1 MPARSLSI
9 ARGVSQRSRRKMFKN
24 PVGGLPPILIPLFM
38 FAAFAGA
45 LSALGDTEGFDYYD
59 FTAFQFV
66 FVFLMASMLAGAFS
80 AFEIAGDFES
90 GIGHRLMLAAPQ
102 RMAIVAGYVIFAVAR
117 FVLGAVVVWG
127 VALLAGMPVEGG
139 ALDVAAFVAIGL
151 LLSLAVTLYGAGIAL
166 RMQSLTA
173 GTLILIPIFAVPLHH
188 SRVRAAR
195 RARRLARDD
204 RRPQP
209 ADTRDGGGARL
220 PRRRPRQRW
229 ARVRDLRRAG
239 GLVRAVRGARDGQG
253 REGTR
258 CRTPPW
264 APAPAQVG
272 RAGRLTPAVTSL
284 P

>member
-1 MPARSLSI
+1 MAGRSLSI

-102 RMAIVAGYVIFAVAR
+102 RMAIVGGYVIFAVAR

-127 VALLAGMPVEGG
+127 VALLAGMPVKGDP
-139 ALDVAAFVAIGL
+139 LDIAAFVAIGL

-173 GTLILIPIFAVPLHH
+173 GTLILIPIFAFLFTTPVFVPRDELDGWLGTIADHNPLTPAME
-188 SRVRAAR
+188 SGRGFLADDPVSVGLAFGVSGGLVVLFALFAVRGMVKAAKG
-195 RARRLARDD
+195 
-204 RRPQP
+204 P
-209 ADTRDGGGARL
+209 GA
-220 PRRRPRQRW
+220 PRRRGPQR
-229 ARVRDLRRAG
+229 LRKSPAAAG
-239 GLVRAVRGARDGQG
+239 
-253 REGTR
+253 
-258 CRTPPW
+258 
-264 APAPAQVG
+264 
-272 RAGRLTPAVTSL
+272 
-284 P
+284 

>member
-1 MPARSLSI
+1 MAARSLSI

-80 AFEIAGDFES
+80 AFEIAGDFER
-90 GIGHRLMLAAPQ
+90 GFGHRLMLAAPQ
-102 RMAIVAGYVIFAVAR
+102 RMAIVAGYVIFGIGR

-127 VALLAGMPVEGG
+127 VALLAGMPVEGD
-139 ALDVAAFVAIGL
+139 ALDVAGFVAIGL

-173 GTLILIPIFAVPLHH
+173 GTLILIPIFAFLFTTPVFVPRDELDGWLGTIADHNPLTPAME
-188 SRVRAAR
+188 SGRGFLAGDPVSVGLAFGICGGLVVLFALFAVRGMVKAAKG
-195 RARRLARDD
+195 
-204 RRPQP
+204 P
-209 ADTRDGGGARL
+209 GA
-220 PRRRPRQRW
+220 PRRRGPQRM
-229 ARVRDLRRAG
+229 RKS
-239 GLVRAVRGARDGQG
+239 
-253 REGTR
+253 
-258 CRTPPW
+258 
-264 APAPAQVG
+264 PAPAG
-272 RAGRLTPAVTSL
+272 
-284 P
+284 